1 MNTTDFLNK
10 VAFISDSKIDDDDEK
25 VYYSKFDDSYITR
38 VGMEDDVEFL
48 AELEVTEELTH
59 GVGFS
64 PKDNKWYGWS
74 HRAIFGFGI
83 GSTCVKGDC
92 HYMAKDKDDFL
103 EDTLRFWDDDC
114 HVETTAVHDRHE
126 VMHSESADPLEEGEI
141 SDGSELVSV
150 PSGEFEDGV
159 TVSWVYDDKVEN
171 VSIRGEIGSVFSSY
185 PETWGRGEW
194 TAETMADAKQMAV
207 DFCEGVS

>member
-10 VAFISDSKIDDDDEK
+10 VSFISDSKIDHDDEK

-38 VGMEDDVEFL
+38 VGMEDRISHL
-48 AELEVTEELTH
+48 ADLEITEELTH

-64 PKDNKWYGWS
+64 PKNNKWYGWS
-74 HRAIFGFGI
+74 HRAIFGFEI

-103 EDTLRFWDDDC
+103 EDTLGFWDNDR
-114 HVETTAVHDRHE
+114 HVETTAVHDRLE
-126 VMHSESADPLEEGEI
+126 VMYSRPVNVGEP
-141 SDGSELVSV
+141 EQMSV
-150 PSGEFEDGV
+150 PSGEFEYGV
-159 TVSWVYDDKVEN
+159 TVSWVYDDKIPNEKL
-171 VSIRGEIGSVFSSY
+171 RGEIGSVFSCY
-185 PETWGRGEW
+185 PETWGQGEW
-194 TAETMADAKQMAV
+194 TAKTMDDAKQMAI